1 MTFTAL
7 IRTLAIALPLACAH
21 PALHAAPAAGFKLD
35 HEGLV
40 LNDVQG
46 RPAQRLALRA
56 KHLDTRTLGHGPNAT
71 LLAVMLDADSS
82 QPVVVSA
89 PATAAASAP
98 PLQPWPQAPQTK
110 LSIETLCLHL
120 DAQGLP
126 NLFLIAEDGRA
137 EQWLLRPQGSL
148 LLRHVAL
155 PIQAGDC
162 VADDERAMLLV
173 AEPALGVWAYDI
185 GAEGSVARQPLAL
198 RHPWGTLDFAP
209 HRLQL
214 QGTHLKVSA
223 KDGKKKAEQ
232 SIKLP
237 AGARPA
243 TLPIVLPRQQTAPV
257 ARLGD
262 AADDPAIW
270 VHPERPGD
278 SRVLATNKKQGLLVY
293 DLQGAQTQLLE
304 SGRLNNVDLRQRIR
318 VGNGWRDLA
327 VATQRDEKA
336 IVLFEIDAKGVV
348 AELARLPS
356 GLDDLYGIC
365 AARNREDGLD
375 VFANDKDGRF
385 VHLRLTV
392 KVAAGGRLDW
402 HADRLRSFRLA
413 SQPEGC
419 VVDEPNERLFVG
431 EEDRGIWALS
441 SRGDV
446 APKLELVLPVGPL
459 LKADVEGLAVYRGQR
474 ASWLVA
480 SSQGNDSYVV
490 IDALPPFTPRGA
502 FRIGLSAA
510 AGIDGASET
519 DGLDV
524 TSATLGADYPQG
536 LLVVQDGHKRL
547 PDGPQNFKYVSW
559 QDVMDALRLVDR

>member
-1 MTFTAL
+1 MTLNLL
-7 IRTLAIALPLACAH
+7 IRTLAIALPLACAGH
-21 PALHAAPAAGFKLD
+21 ASCAAPVAGFQLD
-35 HEGLV
+35 HDGLV
-40 LNDVQG
+40 LSDAQG
-46 RPAQRLALRA
+46 QAVQRLALRA
-56 KHLDTRTLGHGPNAT
+56 KHIDTRTLGSGEAAT
-71 LLAVMLDADSS
+71 LLAVALDANSS
-82 QPVVVSA
+82 QPVVVSTPVA
-89 PATAAASAP
+89 NAGAT
-98 PLQPWPQAPQTK
+98 PLQPWPHAPQTT
-110 LSIETLCLHL
+110 LPVETLCLHV

-126 NLFLIAEDGRA
+126 NLFVIAEDGRA

-148 LLRHVAL
+148 LLRHLAL
-155 PIQAGDC
+155 PSQASDC
-162 VADDERAMLLV
+162 VADDERALLLV
-173 AEPALGVWAYDI
+173 AEPALGVWAYDL
-185 GAEGSVARQPLAL
+185 GTEGSTARQPLAL
-198 RHPWGTLDFAP
+198 RKPWGSLDFAP
-209 HRLQL
+209 HRLQV
-214 QGTHLKVSA
+214 QGAHLKLSA
-223 KDGKKKAEQ
+223 KDGKKAGQ
-232 SIKLP
+232 TIKLP
-237 AGARPA
+237 ASARPA
-243 TLPIVLPRQQTAPV
+243 PLPTVQPSRQTEPV

-270 VHPERPGD
+270 VHPERPAD

-293 DLQGAQTQLLE
+293 DLQGRQRQLLE

-318 VGNGWRDLA
+318 VGSGWRDLA

-336 IVLFEIDAKGVV
+336 IVLFEIDAQGSVS
-348 AELARLPS
+348 ELARLPS

-365 AARNREDGLD
+365 AARNRDDGLD

-385 VHLRLTV
+385 VHLRLS
-392 KVAAGGRLDW
+392 AAPDPHSRLQW
-402 HADRLRSFRLA
+402 HADRMRQFRLA

-446 APKLELVLPVGPL
+446 APKPELVLPAGPL
-459 LKADVEGLAVYRGQR
+459 LKADVEGLTVYRGQH

-490 IDALPPFTPRGA
+490 IDAQPPYTPRGA
-502 FRIGLSAA
+502 FRIGISAT
-510 AGIDGASET
+510 AGIDGTSET

-524 TSATLGADYPQG
+524 TSAALGPDYPQG

-559 QDVMDALRLVDR
+559 ADVVDALKLIDR